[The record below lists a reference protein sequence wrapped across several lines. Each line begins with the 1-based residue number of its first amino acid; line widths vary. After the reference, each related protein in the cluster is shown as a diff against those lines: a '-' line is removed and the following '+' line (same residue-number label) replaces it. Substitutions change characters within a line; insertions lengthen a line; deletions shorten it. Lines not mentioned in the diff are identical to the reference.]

1 MPAPLYLFALT
12 LAQLTHH
19 FILLLSGLIDT
30 NPDFLFFP
38 FSQPSKFT
46 GNTTAT
52 MSNNNSSPLSPGD
65 QPEKATVGGTPKGNK
80 KANGVELTAVEGLLF
95 FNIIRFNKDTSAV
108 DWDQVAIH
116 SNLKNAASAKAS
128 PS

>member
-1 MPAPLYLFALT
+1 M
-12 LAQLTHH
+12 
-19 FILLLSGLIDT
+19 
-30 NPDFLFFP
+30 
-38 FSQPSKFT
+38 
-46 GNTTAT
+46 
-52 MSNNNSSPLSPGD
+52 
-65 QPEKATVGGTPKGNK
+65 GGTPKGSK
-80 KANGVELTAVEGLLF
+80 KATGVELTAVEGLLF